1 MLVMAELRCV
11 DGSVLSVLP
20 VPCLGRDGVPYEIT
34 LQLERDGEQVGA
46 VGERCGFFVAQTAA
60 RLRAV
65 RVQDPDGF
73 PVSGLEVG
81 LRAWAADQGVEPD
94 AAWSGFSRYLPR
106 DREVLAFRS
115 RDPDDVSAAGE
126 LRVVL
131 REERAWVRP
140 GADGARGGW
149 RVRCL
154 AVVEA
159 WDAGGRGVRAVLD
172 SAALLD
178 FLEQLL
184 ADSAAA
190 GVPYDPAEAV
200 AGVRR
205 PVG

>member
-1 MLVMAELRCV
+1 MADLRCV

-20 VPCLGRDGVPYEIT
+20 VPCLGRDGVPYEVT
-34 LQLERDGEQVGA
+34 LRLERAGEQVGA
-46 VGERCGFFVAQTAA
+46 VGERCGFFLAQTAA
-60 RLRAV
+60 RLRAAG
-65 RVQDPDGF
+65 PDAF
-73 PVSGLEVG
+73 PLSGMEAG
-81 LRAWAADQGVEPD
+81 LRAWADDQGVD
-94 AAWSGFSRYLPR
+94 ADEAWSGFARYLPR

-131 REERAWVRP
+131 REERTWSAES
-140 GADGARGGW
+140 GRGRW
-149 RVRCL
+149 RLRCL

-172 SAALLD
+172 SAGLLA

-184 ADSAAA
+184 ADCAAA
-190 GVPYDPAEAV
+190 GVPYDQDEQV
-200 AGVRR
+200 RGVRR

>member
-1 MLVMAELRCV
+1 MAELSCV

-20 VPCLGRDGVPYEIT
+20 VPCLGRDGVPYEVT
-34 LQLERDGEQVGA
+34 LRLDRDGEQVGA

-60 RLRAV
+60 RLRAAG
-65 RVQDPDGF
+65 PGAF
-73 PVSGLEVG
+73 PLSGLEAG
-81 LRAWAADQGVEPD
+81 LRAWAADHGVDGDE
-94 AAWSGFSRYLPR
+94 AWAGFARYLPR

-115 RDPDDVSAAGE
+115 RDPDDVAAAGE

-131 REERAWVRP
+131 REERSWVP
-140 GADGARGGW
+140 PVQDGGRGRW
-149 RVRCL
+149 RLRCL

-159 WDAGGRGVRAVLD
+159 WDAHGRGVRAVLD
-172 SAALLD
+172 SAGLLA

-184 ADSAAA
+184 SDCAAV
-190 GVPYDPAEAV
+190 GVPYDGAEQV

>member
-1 MLVMAELRCV
+1 MAELQCV

-20 VPCLGRDGVPYEIT
+20 VPCLGRDGMPYEVT
-34 LQLERDGEQVGA
+34 LRLDRDGVEVGA

-60 RLRAV
+60 RLRAAA
-65 RVQDPDGF
+65 DF
-73 PVSGLEVG
+73 PQSGLEAG
-81 LRAWAADQGVEPD
+81 LRAWAQDRAQDADQ
-94 AAWSGFSRYLPR
+94 AWSEFTRYLPR

-131 REERAWVRP
+131 REERSWVPP
-140 GADGARGGW
+140 GRDGGGGRW
-149 RVRCL
+149 RLRCL

-159 WDAGGRGVRAVLD
+159 WDAGGRGVRSVLD
-172 SAALLD
+172 AAGLLA

-184 ADSAAA
+184 ADCAAA
-190 GVPYDPAEAV
+190 GVPYDDVAV
-200 AGVRR
+200 PGVRR